1 MRRDIKFRVWDKI
14 TKEIYPVERLYF
26 KNGKVTHV
34 GIDCENIKDEF
45 QIIDIKF
52 IELLQY
58 TFLKDVKGN
67 EIYVGDI
74 VKCTELGNESI
85 KEWIS
90 AVEYDDC
97 DYVVHENK
105 NCDCSLNLFFGG
117 INKYPLT
124 EIEVIGNIY
133 KTPELLKSI

>member
-1 MRRDIKFRVWDKI
+1 MSKEFKFRAYDKV
-14 TKEIYPVERLYF
+14 TKEIYSVERLYF
-26 KNGKVTHV
+26 KNGEVTHV

-58 TFLKDVKGN
+58 TFLKDVNGKD
-67 EIYVGDI
+67 IYVGDI
-74 VKCTELGNESI
+74 VKCIELRNDKI
-85 KEWIS
+85 NEWIS

-97 DYVVHENK
+97 DYIVHK
-105 NCDCSLNLFFGG
+105 SKMCDCSLTLFFEGQ
-117 INKYPLT
+117 NKTPLT

-133 KTPELLKSI
+133 KNPELLKAI